1 MPATIEV
8 IGIEAGDFTTG
19 SSMSPP
25 VLRAVHDVTRR
36 LTDA

>member
-1 MPATIEV
+1 MPATIVV

-19 SSMSPP
+19 NSMSPP
-25 VLRAVHDVTRR
+25 VIQAVHDVTRR